1 MKVAILG
8 AGALGGVIGA
18 KLAQTNAQV
27 SLVARGPHLEA
38 MQDNGVTLIDPEG
51 YVNLDPVASH
61 TTAFMGAQDYVFVTL
76 RAHQVAGAMD
86 LVAPLLG
93 PETTVVWAITGTPY
107 WDRDAPPVAP
117 AQVLGCAP
125 LLAAD
130 VATPG
135 VIRHLAGDTLVLGE
149 ANGKATPRAKRLA
162 QLLEETG
169 LRAPVVPDIRTHVWA
184 QLMVVLSVGQGL
196 ELPPEAAAMVAQTR
210 ASVTGIDLPQHEVWP
225 DGAAMWQAALDGD
238 LAELEAVLEGI
249 G

>member
-1 MKVAILG
+1 MKVAVLG
-8 AGALGGVIGA
+8 AGALGGLIGA

-27 SLVARGPHLEA
+27 SLIARGPHLEA
-38 MQDNGVTLIDPEG
+38 MQDNGVTLLDPEG

-76 RAHQVAGAMD
+76 RAHQIAGAID

-93 PETTVVWAITGTPY
+93 PETTVVWAATGTPY

-130 VATPG
+130 VMQPG

-149 ANGKATPRAKRLA
+149 ASGEATARARRLA
-162 QLLEETG
+162 ELLEVAG
-169 LRAPVVPDIRTHVWA
+169 VQARVVPDIRAHIWA
-184 QLMVVLSVGQGL
+184 QLMGALSMGQGL
-196 ELPPEAAAMVAQTR
+196 ELPQKAAAMVAQAQ
-210 ASVTGIDLPQHEVWP
+210 ASVTGLDLPHHEICP
-225 DGAAMWQAALDGD
+225 DGAAMWRAVMDGD
-238 LAELEAVLEGI
+238 LTELEAVLDGI